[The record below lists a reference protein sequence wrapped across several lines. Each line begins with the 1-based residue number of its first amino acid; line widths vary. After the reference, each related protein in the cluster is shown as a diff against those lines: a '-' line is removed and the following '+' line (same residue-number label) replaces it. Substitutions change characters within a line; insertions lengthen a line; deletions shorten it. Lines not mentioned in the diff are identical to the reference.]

1 MDFLEKI
8 GYTDARK
15 RLRKRFYHYSQ
26 RVIESQPFWVEAFQF
41 SFCELPGVIF
51 EHKS

>member
-8 GYTDARK
+8 GYTNARK

-26 RVIESQPFWVEAFQF
+26 RVIESQPLFRQGYPFAEFWE
-41 SFCELPGVIF
+41 
-51 EHKS
+51 

>member
-8 GYTDARK
+8 GYTDLGK

-26 RVIESQPFWVEAFQF
+26 RVIESQSLFRQGF
-41 SFCELPGVIF
+41 SEFG
-51 EHKS
+51 